1 MEKKMKHKVLFWSV
15 MGISI
20 IGGSVLT
27 GIGVSMGGLDDLK
40 EEYITVDPDQY
51 LSSDYADIENLKFDL
66 AACDVTLKEG
76 DEYSISGTGVMSEI
90 TDHGETWHVYS
101 PKRKWYRWFRNWR
114 NWDKGEVTI
123 TLPSEKQ
130 FEDVDISFAAAEID
144 LEKLS
149 AKNVELSGG
158 AGSAT
163 IDTLLVTE
171 DLDLSVGAGQIN
183 VMSGELSGDQSI
195 SCGAGEMTLK
205 LQKLQGD
212 TDVSCGMGEINLTL
226 PGAKRDYSF
235 EHSVVMGSI
244 QIADKEEGSLRAEG
258 ESALAEIDL
267 SCGMGTINVD
277 FQ

>member
-1 MEKKMKHKVLFWSV
+1 MKHKVLFWSV

-20 IGGSVLT
+20 VAGSVLA

-40 EEYITVDPDQY
+40 EEHITIHPNQY

-66 AACDVTLKEG
+66 TACDVTLKEG

-90 TDHGETWHVYS
+90 VDHGETWRVYS
-101 PKRKWYRWFRNWR
+101 PKRKWYRWFRNWNEKR
-114 NWDKGEVTI
+114 EVTI
-123 TLPSEKQ
+123 TIPSEKQ

-149 AKNVELSGG
+149 AKTLDLSGG
-158 AGSAT
+158 AGSAN

-171 DLDLSVGAGQIN
+171 DLDLSVGAGEVN
-183 VMSGELSGDQSI
+183 VLSGELNGEQSI
-195 SCGAGEMTLK
+195 SCGAGEMNLK

-212 TDVSCGMGEINLTL
+212 MDVSCGMGEINLTL
-226 PGAKRDYSF
+226 PGAKRDYTF
-235 EHSVVMGSI
+235 DHDVVMGSI
-244 QIADKEEGSLRAEG
+244 QIEDKEEGSLRAEG
-258 ESALAEIDL
+258 EDALADIDL
-267 SCGMGTINVD
+267 SCGMGAIHVN